1 MTRRRGL
8 TLAEMMITVVM
19 VALIGA
25 TLTRLYV
32 AQARS
37 YDLQTQ
43 LRLARF
49 VSRTG
54 INAATSDLRMVEATG
69 GVVSATNTQVTV
81 RTPYAMGIVCAN
93 TANLTTLAL
102 LPVDSVAY
110 ATAGFTGYAWR
121 DSLGAY
127 HYVETNATVAA
138 GVASVC
144 TAANV
149 TVLAGG
155 VVVAITP
162 ALPSTLPTVTAVGT
176 PVFLTQRLTYS
187 FAPSVTLPGRTA
199 LWRTVVGTGETDE
212 LVAPF
217 APTAQFKFFVVGS
230 DSAQTAVPNPLSTM
244 LGLQLVFNAQS
255 ERTPQ
260 GQPAVMTAQISTAVF
275 FNNRLK

>member
-1 MTRRRGL
+1 M
-8 TLAEMMITVVM
+8 TLAEMLITVVI
-19 VALIGA
+19 VAVIGTA
-25 TLTRLYV
+25 LTRLYV

-54 INAATSDLRMVEATG
+54 INAAISDLRMVEATG

-81 RTPYAMGIVCAN
+81 RTPYALGIVCAN
-93 TANLTTLAL
+93 TASLTTLAL
-102 LPVDSVAY
+102 LPVDSVAR

-127 HYVETNATVAA
+127 HYVETSVTL
-138 GVASVC
+138 ASGTASLC
-144 TAANV
+144 TAAHV
-149 TVLAGG
+149 TVLPGG
-155 VVVAITP
+155 SVVAITP
-162 ALPSTLPTVTAVGT
+162 ALPASLPTVTAVGT

-187 FAPSVTLPGRTA
+187 FAPSVALPGRTA
-199 LWRTVVGTGETDE
+199 LWRTVVGTAATDE

-217 APTAQFKFFVVGS
+217 APTAQFKFFVAGS
-230 DSAQTAVPNPLSTM
+230 DSAQTAVPNPLNTM
-244 LGLQLVFNAQS
+244 RGLQLVFNAQS

-260 GQPAVMTAQISTAVF
+260 GQPAVMTAQITTAVY
-275 FNNRLK
+275 FNNLQK

>member
-1 MTRRRGL
+1 MMRRRGL
-8 TLAEMMITVVM
+8 TLAEMMITVVI
-19 VALIGA
+19 VAMIGA
-25 TLTRLYV
+25 ALTRLYV

-54 INAATSDLRMVEATG
+54 INAAISDLRMVEATG
-69 GVVSATNTQVTV
+69 GVVSATNTSVTV
-81 RTPYAMGIVCAN
+81 RVPYAMGIVCAN
-93 TANLTTLAL
+93 TAALTTIAL

-127 HYVETNATVAA
+127 HYVETGTTLTA
-138 GVASVC
+138 GTASLC
-144 TAANV
+144 TTAHV
-149 TVLAGG
+149 TVLSGG
-155 VVVAITP
+155 LVVAIAP
-162 ALPSTLPTVTAVGT
+162 ALPSTLPAITAVGT

-199 LWRTVVGTGETDE
+199 LWRTVIGTGETDE

-217 APTAQFKFFVVGS
+217 APTAEFKFFIVGS
-230 DSAQTAVPNPLSTM
+230 DSAQTAVPSPLTTM
-244 LGLQLVFNAQS
+244 RGIELVFNAQS

-260 GQPAVMTAQISTAVF
+260 GQPAVMTAQITTGVF
-275 FNNRLK
+275 FNNLLK